1 MYNPQIINSLV
12 STIKSY
18 AGKGNKEF
26 LTEIIEKQFDLHK
39 PSKGAAVFC
48 CDYFAIRFCS
58 AKGKTDSVSN
68 TVMKFAFC
76 KDYDSIPLLVCV
88 VGPEQNFMRLANAT
102 FIKKVSHS
110 SLKLRVDNIRGNL
123 NYPDIM
129 KEYNGIS
136 NEPENFEKL
145 FKIHSQIG
153 FDKNLVRIVE
163 ATKEISPTGKK
174 FTPTEEQKRII
185 LEAPERAYDFIVSNA
200 YAELKEDLDKKTESA
215 ASDIQLIERQYS
227 HDVKLRGNLVEYFIK
242 STDEKH
248 KKELREKIKNNEV
261 IDDLVVENGLG
272 DYSVQKDGYSIE
284 TDIKSK
290 VTTLNSAPKGYNV
303 DKLLE
308 FLSDPT
314 SIYLLYI
321 VAMNGEEKPQTELSS
336 IFQKQIMDKT
346 RIQHHWAGRN
356 SRGVA
361 QFEGHSLEY
370 FVEDSNVRIEIEEAK
385 NFLRKLLDDLE
396 QDDE

>member
-1 MYNPQIINSLV
+1 M
-12 STIKSY
+12 
-18 AGKGNKEF
+18 
-26 LTEIIEKQFDLHK
+26 
-39 PSKGAAVFC
+39 
-48 CDYFAIRFCS
+48 
-58 AKGKTDSVSN
+58 
-68 TVMKFAFC
+68 
-76 KDYDSIPLLVCV
+76 
-88 VGPEQNFMRLANAT
+88 
-102 FIKKVSHS
+102 
-110 SLKLRVDNIRGNL
+110 
-123 NYPDIM
+123 
-129 KEYNGIS
+129 
-136 NEPENFEKL
+136 
-145 FKIHSQIG
+145 
-153 FDKNLVRIVE
+153 
-163 ATKEISPTGKK
+163 
-174 FTPTEEQKRII
+174 
-185 LEAPERAYDFIVSNA
+185 
-200 YAELKEDLDKKTESA
+200 
-215 ASDIQLIERQYS
+215 
-227 HDVKLRGNLVEYFIK
+227 
-242 STDEKH
+242 
-248 KKELREKIKNNEV
+248 

-370 FVEDSNVRIEIEEAK
+370 FVEDSNVKIEIEEAK
-385 NFLRKLLDDLE
+385 NFLRKLLGDLE